1 MFVKLMVYRSN
12 FQVHSVLITCFTEER
27 TENNSFPESERQEDF
42 DFIDNGSL
50 VELAN
55 SDSENFSK

>member
-1 MFVKLMVYRSN
+1 M
-12 FQVHSVLITCFTEER
+12 HSVRITYFTEER
-27 TENNSFPESERQEDF
+27 TESNSFPESERQEDF

-50 VELAN
+50 VELTR

>member
-1 MFVKLMVYRSN
+1 MFVKWYSN
-12 FQVHSVLITCFTEER
+12 FLEHSVRITYFTEER
-27 TENNSFPESERQEDF
+27 TENNNFPESERQEDF

-50 VELAN
+50 VELAH